1 MMTELHYLLALIRGR
16 HWNVLWYALR
26 RKVARG

>member
-1 MMTELHYLLALIRGR
+1 MTTELRYLLALIRGR

-26 RKVARG
+26 RKVS